1 MRNLLRGGLVAA
13 CLFVA
18 SYAFAASDSPV
29 GVWKT
34 IDDVTGKPKSLVEIT
49 EHNGVLQGKVLQV
62 LQSDQGPHP
71 ICDKCAG
78 ERHNKPVE
86 GMTIIW
92 DMQNDDGV
100 WTGGHILDPK
110 NGKTYGCKITLIENG
125 AKLKVRGFIGF
136 ALIGRTQVWERQQ

>member
-1 MRNLLRGGLVAA
+1 MRKLLRGGLAALCLVVAG
-13 CLFVA
+13 
-18 SYAFAASDSPV
+18 YAFAASDSPV

-49 EHNGVLQGKVLQV
+49 EHNGVLEGKVLQV

-71 ICDKCAG
+71 ICDKCGG

-86 GMTIIW
+86 GMTIMW
-92 DMQNDDGV
+92 DMRRDDDV
-100 WTGGHILDPK
+100 WDGGHILDPK
-110 NGKTYGCKITLIENG
+110 NGKTYGCKIALIEGG

-136 ALIGRTQVWERQQ
+136 SLLGRTQIWERER